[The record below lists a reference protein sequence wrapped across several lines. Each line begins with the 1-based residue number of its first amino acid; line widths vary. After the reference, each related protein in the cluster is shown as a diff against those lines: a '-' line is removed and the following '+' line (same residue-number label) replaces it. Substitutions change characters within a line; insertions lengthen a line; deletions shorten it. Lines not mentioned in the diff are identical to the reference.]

1 MRLRSLLISLATALA
16 TASPASATFIRTS
29 GVIVDNGGLGDF
41 FTNAFANPP
50 ATLLNSGERLYF
62 KLEFQNAQFATADYF
77 QEFSTFSQFWVESL
91 PGVFDLGFGPD
102 EGTAACSINPNG
114 TCTISNFTLAQGTI
128 SLRHAGNVVSG
139 YLGYDNEN
147 FDDCFGALFQAVGP
161 ICSEASGVLRPVSQS
176 GLGDLFVGFNTPN
189 GDGRY
194 TFTISSSDV
203 PEPAAWA
210 LTIAGFGVAGGA
222 LRLRHPR
229 NILNAG

>member
-1 MRLRSLLISLATALA
+1 MRLRSLFIPLAAALA
-16 TASPASATFIRTS
+16 TAAPASATFIRTS

-41 FTNAFANPP
+41 TTDAFANPP

-62 KLEFQNAQFATADYF
+62 RLEFHNAQFATADYF
-77 QEFSTFSQFWVESL
+77 QAFSTFSQFWVESL

-102 EGTAACSINPNG
+102 EGTAICSINANG
-114 TCTISNFTLAQGTI
+114 NCTISNFTIARGSI
-128 SLRHAGNVVSG
+128 SLSHTGNVLSG
-139 YLGYDNEN
+139 YLGYDNLN
-147 FDDCFGALFQAVGP
+147 FDDCFGALFQVVGP
-161 ICSEASGVLRPVSQS
+161 ICSEASGVIGPVSQS

-210 LTIAGFGVAGGA
+210 LMIAGFGVAGGA
-222 LRLRHPR
+222 LRLRQAR
-229 NILNAG
+229 NILNA